1 VRTQVAIVGAGP
13 AGLVLGRLLSAAGVE
28 SVIVEARDRRYVQQ
42 RVRAGLL
49 EPGTVEVLAECGV
62 DGRLRRE
69 GMPQDRF
76 DLRFAGRS
84 HRVEVAELTGRG
96 MTVYGQS
103 EVVKDLIAARL
114 EEGAPLLFAAED
126 VRLHGVQSA
135 SPHVTFR
142 HAGDERRLDCD
153 FVAGCDGFH
162 GVSRRTIPPDR
173 LRVVEHVYPFW
184 WLGILAQVPP
194 PANELVY
201 TRHDD
206 GLALLTLRTPE
217 RTRLYIQ
224 CGTDEQLENWPP
236 ERIWQVLRQRLAT
249 DDGFELRDGPVL
261 EKGFTHLR
269 SFVTEPMQ
277 YGRLFLAGDAAHI
290 VPPAGAKGLNLAIA
304 DVKVLAAALAGF
316 FASGDE
322 TLLGS
327 YSATCLRRV
336 WQTQRFSWFMTS
348 LLHRFPGAD
357 AFERRLQVA
366 QLEQIVSS
374 PETQLSFVNSYI
386 GAYPG

>member
-1 VRTQVAIVGAGP
+1 MRTQVAIIGAGP

-28 SVIVEARDRRYVQQ
+28 SVILEARDRTYVEQ

-49 EPGTVEVLAECGV
+49 EPGTVDVLAQCGV
-62 DGRLRRE
+62 GGRLHRE

-76 DLRFAGRS
+76 DLRFNGRS
-84 HRVEVAELTGRG
+84 HRVEVAELTGRR

-114 EEGAPLLFAAED
+114 DERAPLLFEAED
-126 VRLHGVQSA
+126 VRLHDVDSA

-142 HAGDERRLDCD
+142 HDGGEQRLDCD

-162 GVSRRTIPPDR
+162 GVSRSAIAPDR
-173 LRVVEHVYPFW
+173 LRVVEHLYPFS
-184 WLGILAQVPP
+184 WLGILAQIAP

-224 CGTDEQLENWPP
+224 CAADDQLENWPE
-236 ERIWQVLRQRLAT
+236 ERIWQTLRQRLAT

-269 SFVTEPMQ
+269 SFVAEPMQ

-304 DVKVLAAALAGF
+304 DVKALGAALTSF

-357 AFERRLQVA
+357 EFERRLQVA
-366 QLEQIVSS
+366 QLEQIVTS
-374 PETQLSFVNSYI
+374 PETQMSFVNSYL
-386 GAYPG
+386 GVYPG

>member
-1 VRTQVAIVGAGP
+1 MRTQVAIIGAGP

-28 SVIVEARDRRYVQQ
+28 SVILEARDRTYVEQ

-49 EPGTVEVLAECGV
+49 EPGTVDVLAQCGV
-62 DGRLRRE
+62 GGRLHRE

-76 DLRFAGRS
+76 DLRFSGRS
-84 HRVEVAELTGRG
+84 HRVEVAELTGRR

-114 EEGAPLLFAAED
+114 DEGAPLLFEAED
-126 VRLHGVQSA
+126 VRLHDVDNA

-142 HAGDERRLDCD
+142 HDGGEQRLDCD

-162 GVSRRTIPPDR
+162 GVSRSAIAPDR
-173 LRVVEHVYPFW
+173 LRVVEHLYPFS
-184 WLGILAQVPP
+184 WLGILAQIAP

-224 CGTDEQLENWPP
+224 CAADDQLENWPE
-236 ERIWQVLRQRLAT
+236 ERIWQTLRQRLAT

-269 SFVTEPMQ
+269 SFVAEPMQ

-304 DVKVLAAALAGF
+304 DVKALGAALTSF

-357 AFERRLQVA
+357 EFERRLQVA
-366 QLEQIVSS
+366 QLEQIVTS
-374 PETQLSFVNSYI
+374 PETQMSFVNSYL
-386 GAYPG
+386 GVYPG

>member
-1 VRTQVAIVGAGP
+1 MRTQVAIIGAGP

-28 SVIVEARDRRYVQQ
+28 SVILEARDRTYVEQ

-49 EPGTVEVLAECGV
+49 EPGTVDVLAQCGV
-62 DGRLRRE
+62 GGRLHRE

-76 DLRFAGRS
+76 DLRFNGRS
-84 HRVEVAELTGRG
+84 HRVEVAELTGRR

-114 EEGAPLLFAAED
+114 DEGAPLLFEAED
-126 VRLHGVQSA
+126 VRLHDVDSA
-135 SPHVTFR
+135 SPHVTYR
-142 HAGDERRLDCD
+142 HDGGEQRLDCD

-162 GVSRRTIPPDR
+162 GVSRSTIAPDR
-173 LRVVEHVYPFW
+173 LRVVEHLYPFS
-184 WLGILAQVPP
+184 WLGILAQIAP

-224 CGTDEQLENWPP
+224 CAADDQLENWPE
-236 ERIWQVLRQRLAT
+236 ERIWQTLRQRLAT

-269 SFVTEPMQ
+269 SFVAEPIQ
-277 YGRLFLAGDAAHI
+277 
-290 VPPAGAKGLNLAIA
+290 
-304 DVKVLAAALAGF
+304 
-316 FASGDE
+316 
-322 TLLGS
+322 
-327 YSATCLRRV
+327 
-336 WQTQRFSWFMTS
+336 
-348 LLHRFPGAD
+348 
-357 AFERRLQVA
+357 
-366 QLEQIVSS
+366 
-374 PETQLSFVNSYI
+374 
-386 GAYPG
+386 